1 MKTKT
6 TIIVINQKVLID
18 DDKETSYEFR
28 IEDLFRY
35 AMIENDKSR
44 KATLFKQVA
53 QYLFDNDIRDG
64 QIITFVEEKL
74 IEGEN
79 NENHSKKY

>member
-1 MKTKT
+1 MKTKI
-6 TIIVINQKVLID
+6 TIIIINQKVLVD
-18 DDKETSYEFR
+18 YDKEETYEFR

-53 QYLFDNDIRDG
+53 QYLFDNDTKDG
-64 QIITFVEEKL
+64 QIITFVEE
-74 IEGEN
+74 N
-79 NENHSKKY
+79 

>member
-6 TIIVINQKVLID
+6 TIIIINQKVLVD
-18 DDKETSYEFR
+18 YDKEETYEFC

-53 QYLFDNDIRDG
+53 QYLFDNDTKDG
-64 QIITFVEEKL
+64 QIITFVEE
-74 IEGEN
+74 N
-79 NENHSKKY
+79 

>member
-6 TIIVINQKVLID
+6 TIIIINQKVLVD
-18 DDKETSYEFR
+18 YDKEETYEFR

-44 KATLFKQVA
+44 KDTLFKQVA
-53 QYLFDNDIRDG
+53 QYLFDNDTEDG
-64 QIITFVEEKL
+64 QIITFVEE
-74 IEGEN
+74 N
-79 NENHSKKY
+79 

>member
-1 MKTKT
+1 MKTKIT
-6 TIIVINQKVLID
+6 TIIINQKVIVD
-18 DDKETSYEFR
+18 YNKKATYEFH

-53 QYLFDNDIRDG
+53 QYLFDNDTKDG
-64 QIITFVEEKL
+64 QIITFVEE
-74 IEGEN
+74 N
-79 NENHSKKY
+79 